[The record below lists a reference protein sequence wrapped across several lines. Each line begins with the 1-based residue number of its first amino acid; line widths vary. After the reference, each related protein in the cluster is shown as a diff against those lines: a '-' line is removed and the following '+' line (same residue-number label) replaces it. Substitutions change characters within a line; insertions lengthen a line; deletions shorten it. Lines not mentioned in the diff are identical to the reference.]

1 MPVKS
6 YLLVAASQPRL
17 LGFGF
22 VMAFASSIGQT
33 YFIGAF
39 GPSIQQAF
47 ALSHG
52 EWGAIYMAGTLL
64 SAAVLP
70 WTGAQIDRLPL
81 GRYAALVV
89 AAMVLAAA
97 FMAVVPAA
105 ALLVVAVFLL
115 RHSGQGLASHTGTTS
130 VARHFVAHRAKAV
143 SLAALGF
150 AAGETVLPVL
160 AVLSIALVGWRAT
173 YGLAALV
180 LAVVLPPIVW
190 ALLWASDLKTP
201 RLPDAESGAS
211 GPGASGPGASGSG
224 ASDSGDG
231 LTGSWTRRE
240 VLRDGSFY
248 LLLPAVIAPSF
259 VVTALFFHHLTLAEL
274 KGWSAAW
281 LTGSYWVYAL
291 GSVLA
296 TLAAGPLI
304 DRLTAVRVL
313 PGFLLPLAAGLLVL
327 WAFDDAIW
335 AWPYLFLVGLTS
347 GVTFT
352 AVIVLWAE
360 IYGVAHLGAIRSLA
374 VAISVFATALGPV
387 AMGGLMDAGVAVE
400 TICLLFALYCGAAS
414 VLLVA
419 GLRRVVR
426 RRQPSAD

>member
-1 MPVKS
+1 M
-6 YLLVAASQPRL
+6 
-17 LGFGF
+17 
-22 VMAFASSIGQT
+22 
-33 YFIGAF
+33 
-39 GPSIQQAF
+39 
-47 ALSHG
+47 
-52 EWGAIYMAGTLL
+52 
-64 SAAVLP
+64 
-70 WTGAQIDRLPL
+70 
-81 GRYAALVV
+81 
-89 AAMVLAAA
+89 
-97 FMAVVPAA
+97 
-105 ALLVVAVFLL
+105 
-115 RHSGQGLASHTGTTS
+115 
-130 VARHFVAHRAKAV
+130 
-143 SLAALGF
+143 
-150 AAGETVLPVL
+150 
-160 AVLSIALVGWRAT
+160 
-173 YGLAALV
+173 
-180 LAVVLPPIVW
+180 
-190 ALLWASDLKTP
+190 
-201 RLPDAESGAS
+201 
-211 GPGASGPGASGSG
+211 
-224 ASDSGDG
+224 
-231 LTGSWTRRE
+231 
-240 VLRDGSFY
+240 
-248 LLLPAVIAPSF
+248 IAPSF

-419 GLRRVVR
+419 GLRRVAR

>member
-1 MPVKS
+1 VPVNS
-6 YLLVAASQPRL
+6 YLRVAASQPRL

-47 ALSHG
+47 ALGHG

-70 WTGAQIDRLPL
+70 WSGAQIDRLPL

-115 RHSGQGLASHTGTTS
+115 RQSGQGLASHTGTTS
-130 VARHFVAHRAKAV
+130 VARHFGQHRAKAV

-150 AAGETVLPVL
+150 AVGETVLPVL
-160 AVLSIALVGWRAT
+160 AVLSIAVVGWRAT

-180 LAVVLPPIVW
+180 LALVLPPIVW

-201 RLPDAESGAS
+201 QPPDSGS
-211 GPGASGPGASGSG
+211 GASGSG
-224 ASDSGDG
+224 ASGSGASGSGDG

-248 LLLPAVIAPSF
+248 LLLPAVVAPSF
-259 VVTALFFHHLTLAEL
+259 IVTALFFHHLTLAEL

-313 PGFLLPLAAGLLVL
+313 PSFLLPLAAGLLVL
-327 WAFDDAIW
+327 WAFDDPIW

-419 GLRRVVR
+419 GLRRVAR
-426 RRQPSAD
+426 RRQPSAA

>member
-1 MPVKS
+1 MPVNS
-6 YLLVAASQPRL
+6 YLRVAASQPRL

-47 ALSHG
+47 ALGHG

-70 WTGAQIDRLPL
+70 WSGAQIDRLPL

-115 RHSGQGLASHTGTTS
+115 RQSGQGLASHTGTTS
-130 VARHFVAHRAKAV
+130 VARHFGQHRAKAV

-160 AVLSIALVGWRAT
+160 AVLSIAVVGWRAT

-180 LAVVLPPIVW
+180 LALVLPPIVW

-201 RLPDAESGAS
+201 QPPD
-211 GPGASGPGASGSG
+211 SGSG
-224 ASDSGDG
+224 ASEPGDG

-248 LLLPAVIAPSF
+248 LLLPAVVAPSF
-259 VVTALFFHHLTLAEL
+259 IVTALFFHHLTLAEL

-327 WAFDDAIW
+327 WAFDDPIW

-419 GLRRVVR
+419 GLRRVAR
-426 RRQPSAD
+426 RRQPSAA